1 MLYEVTF
8 YCNQIACA
16 NLVESDA
23 MWNGKEYFIQ
33 EVLQGDES
41 RFIGISVQ
49 ISPHRC
55 ANFV

>member
-33 EVLQGDES
+33 EVLQGMNRDLLVLVS
-41 RFIGISVQ
+41 
-49 ISPHRC
+49 
-55 ANFV
+55 